1 MGNIYFTG
9 LTLLRKDK
17 KLCAARDSAQRQN
30 DKLGNNTTF
39 LGIKIWR
46 NVILCSMK
54 NMQKGLM
61 IPLKKDNF
69 IKNAGQIKS
78 FEEKTHL

>member
-9 LTLLRKDK
+9 LTLLGKDK
-17 KLCAARDSAQRQN
+17 KLCDARDRAQRQN
-30 DKLGNNTTF
+30 DKLGSNTTF

-46 NVILCSMK
+46 NATLCSTK

-69 IKNAGQIKS
+69 IRNAGQIKF